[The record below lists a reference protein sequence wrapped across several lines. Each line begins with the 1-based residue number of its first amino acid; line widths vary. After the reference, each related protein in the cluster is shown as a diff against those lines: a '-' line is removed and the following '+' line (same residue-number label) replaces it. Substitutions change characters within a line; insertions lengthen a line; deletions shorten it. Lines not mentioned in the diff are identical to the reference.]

1 MKIRLSAIRFFIK
14 QCLKL
19 DIDMKDVC
27 RLRDGKININPHHSF
42 TKEELDEIFA
52 IAKKHSPKYHAMIR
66 LLYDEAARIQDVI
79 GVPFKDI
86 LSVKPNKN
94 GNRMITLPP
103 KKTASERVVKIRP
116 ITYEAV

>member
-1 MKIRLSAIRFFIK
+1 MKY
-14 QCLKL
+14 
-19 DIDMKDVC
+19 VC
-27 RLRDGKININPHHSF
+27 RLKDGKTNINPHHPFS
-42 TKEELDEIFA
+42 KEELDEIFE
-52 IAKKHSPKYHAMIR
+52 IAKKHSPKYHAMVR

-103 KKTASERVVKIRP
+103 KKTALERVVKIRS
-116 ITYEAV
+116 ITFDAVKEYFDSLFP

>member
-52 IAKKHSPKYHAMIR
+52 IANKHSPKYHAMVR

-103 KKTASERVVKIRP
+103 KKLHQRELLKFGQ
-116 ITYEAV
+116 

>member
-1 MKIRLSAIRFFIK
+1 MKY
-14 QCLKL
+14 
-19 DIDMKDVC
+19 VC
-27 RLRDGKININPHHSF
+27 RLKDGKTNINPHHPF

-52 IAKKHSPKYHAMIR
+52 IANKHSPKYHAMVR

-94 GNRMITLPP
+94 GNRMITLSP

-116 ITYEAV
+116 ITFKAVKEYFDSLFP